1 MVETG
6 LMAVSGVVGKRAQ
19 TKMVSIAATVGL
31 VSLGLLLVAV
41 IGLLRQLGAG
51 EAAKGLLYLTGAVF
65 LIVIASTYVPALISG
80 I

>member
-1 MVETG
+1 MVF
-6 LMAVSGVVGKRAQ
+6 GVVQKRAQ
-19 TKMVSIAATVGL
+19 TDMVSIAATVGL

>member
-1 MVETG
+1 METG
-6 LMAVSGVVGKRAQ
+6 LTAVSGVVKKGANR
-19 TKMVSIAATVGL
+19 MVSIAATVGL

>member
-1 MVETG
+1 M
-6 LMAVSGVVGKRAQ
+6 L
-19 TKMVSIAATVGL
+19 SIAATVGI

-51 EAAKGLLYLTGAVF
+51 EAAKGLLFLTGAIF

-80 I
+80 F

>member
-1 MVETG
+1 
-6 LMAVSGVVGKRAQ
+6 
-19 TKMVSIAATVGL
+19 MVSIAATVGL

-41 IGLLRQLGAG
+41 IGLLRQLGAS

>member
-1 MVETG
+1 
-6 LMAVSGVVGKRAQ
+6 
-19 TKMVSIAATVGL
+19 MVSIAATVGL

-65 LIVIASTYVPALISG
+65 LIVIASTYVPALITG

>member
-1 MVETG
+1 
-6 LMAVSGVVGKRAQ
+6 
-19 TKMVSIAATVGL
+19 MVSIAATVGL

-80 I
+80 T